1 MKGPTKEMM
10 MEASR
15 FINKTEKRK
24 FFVLC
29 LVTLAIGLACVIITY
44 IDSSNTTK

>member
-1 MKGPTKEMM
+1 MKGPTREMM

-15 FINKTEKRK
+15 FIDKTEKRK

-29 LVTLAIGLACVIITY
+29 LATLAIGLVCVIITY
-44 IDSSNTTK
+44 VDLSNTIK

>member
-1 MKGPTKEMM
+1 MNPKHKIM

-44 IDSSNTTK
+44 IDLSNTIK

>member
-1 MKGPTKEMM
+1 MNHKHKMM

-24 FFVLC
+24 CFVLC
-29 LVTLAIGLACVIITY
+29 LITLAIALVCVIITY
-44 IDSSNTTK
+44 ADLSNTTK

>member
-1 MKGPTKEMM
+1 MNPKHKMM
-10 MEASR
+10 MEASL

-29 LVTLAIGLACVIITY
+29 LATLAIGLVCVVITY
-44 IDSSNTTK
+44 ADLSNITK

>member
-1 MKGPTKEMM
+1 MNHKHKMM

-29 LVTLAIGLACVIITY
+29 LITLAIGLAFVIITY
-44 IDSSNTTK
+44 VDLSNTIK

>member
-1 MKGPTKEMM
+1 MNPKHKMM

-29 LVTLAIGLACVIITY
+29 LATLAIGLACVIITY
-44 IDSSNTTK
+44 ADLSNTTK

>member
-1 MKGPTKEMM
+1 MNPKHKMM

-29 LVTLAIGLACVIITY
+29 LATLAIGLVCVIITY
-44 IDSSNTTK
+44 VDLSNTIK

>member
-1 MKGPTKEMM
+1 MNPKHKMM

-44 IDSSNTTK
+44 VDLSNAIK

>member
-1 MKGPTKEMM
+1 MNPKHKMM

-29 LVTLAIGLACVIITY
+29 LATLAIGLACVIITY
-44 IDSSNTTK
+44 ADLSNITK